1 MRIIITLFLVA
12 VANISLAGFIPEQQ
26 RDILVKY
33 VLKEFWGRAEN
44 SQGEF
49 IQPASENE
57 RNTVPIATP
66 IAYRALDAGE
76 ISGLA
81 EWCGLNWQDHYLALT
96 KSARSKNLNDNQ
108 VAFISFLHGAAQKII
123 VSAMEKN
130 VCGEKERAKTQ
141 VMLNESK
148 AKGLNGT

>member
-1 MRIIITLFLVA
+1 MRTITTLFLVV
-12 VANISLAGFIPEQQ
+12 VANISLAGFIPDKQ
-26 RDILVKY
+26 RDILVQD
-33 VLKEFWGRAEN
+33 VLKEFWGRAKN

-57 RNTVPIATP
+57 RNTVPIATTV
-66 IAYRALDAGE
+66 AYRALDAGE

-96 KSARSKNLNDNQ
+96 KSARSQKFNDKQ
-108 VAFISFLHGAAQKII
+108 VAFVSVLHGAAQNII
-123 VSAMEKN
+123 VSAMKKN

-148 AKGLNGT
+148 ARGLNGT